1 MDHVARAMS
10 DLPAYLQRTP
20 DIVHFTLPGDS
31 WSELKE
37 MTVR

>member
-1 MDHVARAMS
+1 MHWVARAMS

-20 DIVHFTLPGDS
+20 DTVHFTLPGDS

-37 MTVR
+37 MTAR